1 MFHCEVRT
9 ESLSIIH
16 VNLIFTGG
24 KNWIENI
31 RRMTVEIIPKQIK
44 YCKQIKDENK
54 EGSGKDGRSCEVGRS
69 FFTWV
74 KQGR

>member
-1 MFHCEVRT
+1 
-9 ESLSIIH
+9 
-16 VNLIFTGG
+16 
-24 KNWIENI
+24 
-31 RRMTVEIIPKQIK
+31 MTVEIIPKQIK